1 MSKMTPRE
9 RMLVAMTNGIPDR
22 VPATPDTSNMIP
34 ARLTGRPFWD
44 VYYFADPPLWKAYI
58 DTVKV
63 FGFDGWFTD
72 GEMQYQWPGSRYRMI
87 EDMQK
92 QADRWV
98 VRYRGRIDDCRY
110 IEETTFPI
118 ADPPTTTG
126 KMIKDIEAQ
135 WSLVEKLL
143 APPVGYN
150 PSRLKQQRKEVGD
163 YAAFGI
169 SIGLPGFQ
177 TWFGM
182 FKGGLEALAYAYTD
196 HKDLILR
203 MRELNEQQLV
213 AQMEMILHERPDFV
227 LLGSS
232 GTITMQ
238 SPKLARELTLPTIQ
252 KLTAMA
258 KHAGIP
264 TMLHSCGK
272 ERIMVKWCAEETDL
286 NCINPLEVAPMGD
299 CDLAETKQSYGSRI
313 ALMGN
318 LHTTQVMLLGT
329 ADEVRRASLEAIFAA
344 GENGGFILSTGDQC
358 GRDTP
363 DDNIRAMIQAVED
376 LGHYPLDLDAIRTEI
391 QRLSH

>member
-1 MSKMTPRE
+1 
-9 RMLVAMTNGIPDR
+9 
-22 VPATPDTSNMIP
+22 MIP

-58 DTVKV
+58 DAVKF

-72 GEMQYQWPGSRYRMI
+72 GEMQYQWPGSRYQMI

-92 QADRWV
+92 HADRWMI
-98 VRYRGRIDDCRY
+98 RYRGRIDDCRY
-110 IEETTFPI
+110 NIENTFLI
-118 ADPPTTTG
+118 ADPPTTTE
-126 KMIKDIEAQ
+126 KMIKDIKEQ
-135 WSLVEKLL
+135 WPLVEKVL

-150 PSRLKQQRKEVGD
+150 PSRLKQQRKEVGE

-177 TWFGM
+177 NWFGM
-182 FKGGLEALAYAYTD
+182 FQGGLEALAYAYTD

-203 MRELNEQQLV
+203 MRELNERQLV
-213 AQMEMILHERPDFV
+213 TQMEMILHERPDFV

-258 KHAGIP
+258 KQAGIP

-272 ERIMVKWCAEETDL
+272 ERILVKWCVEETDL
-286 NCINPLEVAPMGD
+286 NCINPLELAPMGD
-299 CDLAETKQSYGSRI
+299 CDLGEIKQSFGSKI

-318 LHTTQVMLLGT
+318 LHTTQVMLLGSPE
-329 ADEVRRASLEAIFAA
+329 DVRRASLEAVLAA

-376 LGHYPLDLDAIRTEI
+376 LGRYPLDFDAIRAEI
-391 QRLSH
+391 QRLAH